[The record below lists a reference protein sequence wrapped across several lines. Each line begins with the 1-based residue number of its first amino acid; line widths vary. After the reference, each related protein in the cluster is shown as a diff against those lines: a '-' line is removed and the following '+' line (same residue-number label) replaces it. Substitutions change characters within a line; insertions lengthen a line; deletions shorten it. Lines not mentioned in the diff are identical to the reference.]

1 MDKENWDRWKD
12 ALLFLSENLKEQI
25 DEIDYDAQADD
36 ARYTALGRDGNRL
49 AIEARAAYDS
59 KLKKVSRFKFHV
71 DKRLDEVVAMIETG
85 DEISSDGW
93 EQVDFYKRA
102 IATHRAMLRDYDLEE
117 TSIDRALWA
126 TLESKWE
133 FDQIDVENL

>member
-1 MDKENWDRWKD
+1 
-12 ALLFLSENLKEQI
+12 
-25 DEIDYDAQADD
+25 
-36 ARYTALGRDGNRL
+36 
-49 AIEARAAYDS
+49 
-59 KLKKVSRFKFHV
+59 
-71 DKRLDEVVAMIETG
+71 MIETG